1 MLVLPIRLDADRYAI
16 DSARVVEIIPTVP
29 LRHVPHAPVTI
40 AGLLNYRSRIIPV
53 LDLRQLIAGSPC
65 PAAFST
71 RIIVVEFTTDGQP
84 RLIGLRAEQVTEAV
98 RREPEDFARSGLH
111 LDQAP
116 YLGGVAIDEHGM
128 LQMLLIDELLH
139 DPAVRELIQGT
150 APGGPGAGGGD
161 VRGG

>member
-1 MLVLPIRLDADRYAI
+1 
-16 DSARVVEIIPTVP
+16 
-29 LRHVPHAPVTI
+29 VTI

-65 PAAFST
+65 PPALST
-71 RIIVVEFTTDGQP
+71 RIIVVECISDGQP

-98 RREPEDFARSGLH
+98 RREESDFAPSGLH
-111 LDQAP
+111 IDGAP

-139 DPAVRELIQGT
+139 DPAVRDLINSSGE
-150 APGGPGAGGGD
+150 APAGPGGGE